1 MEGKEVVTN
10 ILQTHDDYI
19 NELKGIPLNGITQ
32 DEMNKSVPK
41 MNKKVVEVIREM
53 DGVTSVEKWEVA
65 SMELNGYW

>member
-1 MEGKEVVTN
+1 
-10 ILQTHDDYI
+10 
-19 NELKGIPLNGITQ
+19 
-32 DEMNKSVPK
+32 MNKSVPK